1 VTFNSPVTLPT
12 DPPTPEPTLTP
23 TPSPTPDPQTL
34 IQEAQTA
41 AHNGDDTQ
49 AVSLYQQALSMM
61 PDPHSEQAL
70 NARFA
75 LGKSQSGAGDT
86 SAALAT
92 FTSLVSETVTSTVVS
107 DARVLLGQAAASSG
121 DPTQAIAHFEAA
133 LGAGTPIS
141 PYLALWT
148 GDAYIAANQ
157 PLSAVVPY
165 QQAVEGAP
173 TLSLQVTRREKLA
186 LAYQLAGQYSAAL
199 EQYDAILAVAKIVA
213 YRARIEWQSA
223 QVLVAMGQT
232 DTAYQRMRDVMT
244 SAPSSAAAFAALQ
257 ALVEAGQT
265 VDELQ
270 RGIIDY
276 YNGSY
281 PAAQQAF
288 KRAISSGSDINE
300 VRYWAALNYVELNS
314 AEDAFRN
321 LNEIIGSGPEA
332 TRYGDALLEK
342 GDLLAFSDDVD
353 NAVVTYRLLAST
365 APSDPQAPVA
375 LQRVGRVYERASQID
390 QTAQSN
396 LDAYAAYPQAEGA
409 AETLLRGVIALHRL
423 NRDQEAISQTQ
434 ALLTS
439 DPTNTQASL
448 AQFWLGKLQIAAGQ
462 VITGQATLN
471 ELVLRQPD
479 SYEGTRA
486 AELAADVSGSPLGKP
501 IAQIITPTLDT
512 QNASQEEAE
521 KWLRARLNI
530 SDTVDVRTLQ
540 PEVLADARM
549 ARGSILWRMG
559 LQAEANDEFDALRTS
574 YSDNALATYQL
585 ALYFRDIGI
594 YRLSIGCADT
604 LMHLTSANTISETPA
619 FIAKLV
625 YPIYYTDLISANAT
639 EYGLDPLLVAGLIR
653 QESLFEAFAESGA
666 SAFGLMQVVPSTASG
681 IVTALGWPPNYSDRD
696 LTRPYVSIR
705 FGTYYLARQRDSDAL
720 KGDLYGALAAYNG
733 GPGMAMRWRER
744 SGGDPDAFYMTMPLD
759 GSGYRETQAYIRT
772 VTANYAIYHRLYAG
786 D

>member
-1 VTFNSPVTLPT
+1 M
-12 DPPTPEPTLTP
+12 
-23 TPSPTPDPQTL
+23 PSPTPDPQTL

-41 AHNGDDTQ
+41 AHQGDDTQ
-49 AVSLYQQALSMM
+49 AVTLYQQALAMM
-61 PDPHSEQAL
+61 PDPHSDQAL

-86 SAALAT
+86 AGALET
-92 FTSLVSETVTSTVVS
+92 FTALVSETVTNTVVS
-107 DARVLLGQAAASSG
+107 DARVLLGRAAATAG
-121 DPTQAIAHFEAA
+121 DQAQAISHFEAA
-133 LGAGTPIS
+133 LSAGTPIS
-141 PYLALWT
+141 PYLALWM

-165 QQAVEGAP
+165 QQAVEGAA

-199 EQYDAILAVAKIVA
+199 EQYDAILAVAKIVP

-223 QVLVAMGQT
+223 QVLVAMGQN
-232 DTAYQRMRDVMT
+232 DTAYQRMREVMS
-244 SAPSSAAAFAALQ
+244 SAPSSASAFAALQ

-265 VDELQ
+265 VDDLQ

-276 YNGSY
+276 YNSAY

-288 KRAISSGSDINE
+288 KRAIASGSDVNE

-314 AEDAFRN
+314 ADDAFRN
-321 LNEIIGSGPEA
+321 LNEIISSGPEA
-332 TRYGDALLEK
+332 AHYADALLEK
-342 GDLLAFSDDVD
+342 GDLLAFANDVE
-353 NAVVTYRLLAST
+353 NAVSTYRLLASS
-365 APSDPQAPVA
+365 APNDPQAPVA
-375 LQRVGRVYERASQID
+375 LQRVGRVYERAAQIE

-396 LDAYAAYPQAEGA
+396 LDAYAAYPQADGA

-423 NRDQEAISQTQ
+423 NRDQEAISQT
-434 ALLTS
+434 ASFLIST
-439 DPTNTQASL
+439 PTNSL
-448 AQFWLGKLQIAAGQ
+448 AGFAQLWLGKLQIAAGQ
-462 VITGQATLN
+462 PISGQATLN
-471 ELVLRQPD
+471 ELAQRQPD

-486 AELAADVSGSPLGKP
+486 AELAADASRAPLSKP
-501 IAQIITPTLDT
+501 IAQVITPT
-512 QNASQEEAE
+512 QEQTNSEQAEAE

-540 PEVLADARM
+540 PEVSSDARM
-549 ARGSILWRMG
+549 ARGDMLWRMG
-559 LQAEANDEFDALRTS
+559 LQAEANDEFDALRNA
-574 YSDNALATYQL
+574 YADNALATYQL

-604 LMHLTSANTISETPA
+604 LMRLTSATTISETPA

-625 YPIYYTDLISANAT
+625 YPIYYADLIAANSG
-639 EYGLDPLLVAGLIR
+639 EYSLDPLLVAGLIR
-653 QESLFEAFAESGA
+653 QESLFETFAESGA

-681 IVTALGWPPNYSDRD
+681 IVTALDWPPNYSDRD

-759 GSGYRETQAYIRT
+759 GAGYRETQAYIRT